1 MICCG
6 MAVKRM
12 AMLGVSAQN
21 MKAVTIQIETV
32 TLIDKGR
39 SLHAWC
45 IKYMN

>member
-12 AMLGVSAQN
+12 AMLGDSAQK
-21 MKAVTIQIETV
+21 MKALTVQIETV

-39 SLHAWC
+39 ILHALC
-45 IKYMN
+45 IKCVN

>member
-1 MICCG
+1 
-6 MAVKRM
+6 M

-21 MKAVTIQIETV
+21 VKAPTVQIETV

-39 SLHAWC
+39 ILHVLC